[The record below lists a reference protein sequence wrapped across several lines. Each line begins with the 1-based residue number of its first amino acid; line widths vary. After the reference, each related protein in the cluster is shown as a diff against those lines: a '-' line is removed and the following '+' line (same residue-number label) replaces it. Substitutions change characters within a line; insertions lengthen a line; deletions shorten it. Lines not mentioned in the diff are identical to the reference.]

1 MNSEDLQKGK
11 KREQV
16 LLDELS
22 EDEVVEFVLNSF
34 DYLVSDYAM
43 H

>member
-22 EDEVVEFVLNSF
+22 EDEVVGFVLNSF